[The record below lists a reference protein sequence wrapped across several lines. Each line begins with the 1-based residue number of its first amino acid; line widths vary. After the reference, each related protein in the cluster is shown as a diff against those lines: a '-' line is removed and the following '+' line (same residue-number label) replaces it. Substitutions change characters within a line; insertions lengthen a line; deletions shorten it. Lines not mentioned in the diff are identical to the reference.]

1 MATKSAPKLNGILA
15 SVIYGK
21 VPVGQ
26 AARIPKKHERKK
38 MEGATSEMKPVS
50 DDVDKESRP
59 VKGEGYGGSQILTTP
74 NRENEDAI
82 SLSQMPNVVNNKG
95 DNLNEDTNFE
105 DLVESCVNGDR
116 VSSPSDSRNS
126 EYGQHNAQTKTQ
138 ETETSDQ
145 NPAKSFARRVKLALS
160 AQDKSVHMEIPSKD
174 PTSVRKDSLTV
185 PPVGLDTSAS
195 EGGQANRRDSNIS
208 RQSLS
213 SQASPR
219 SHDLRLDYVMM
230 PVVTEEKKSVFSQEE
245 SWIRVAI
252 PYLPLWVAVVCL
264 ILNIVLPGAGKCPVL
279 CFL

>member
-38 MEGATSEMKPVS
+38 MEGASSDMKPVS

-59 VKGEGYGGSQILTTP
+59 VKGEWYGGSQILTAS
-74 NRENEDAI
+74 NRENEDAL

-95 DNLNEDTNFE
+95 DNINEETMSE
-105 DLVESCVNGDR
+105 GLVESCGNENR
-116 VSSPSDSRNS
+116 VSYPSDSRSYNN
-126 EYGQHNAQTKTQ
+126 GQHNAQTKVE

-145 NPAKSFARRVKLALS
+145 NPTKLFARHVKVALS

-185 PPVGLDTSAS
+185 PPVGLDTSTS
-195 EGGQANRRDSNIS
+195 EVGQANRRDSNIS
-208 RQSLS
+208 RQSLV

-219 SHDLRLDYVMM
+219 SHDLRVDYVMM
-230 PVVTEEKKSVFSQEE
+230 PVVPEEKKSVFSQEE

-252 PYLPLWVAVVCL
+252 PYLPLWLAVVCL
-264 ILNIVLPGAGKCPVL
+264 ILNIILPGAGM
-279 CFL
+279 